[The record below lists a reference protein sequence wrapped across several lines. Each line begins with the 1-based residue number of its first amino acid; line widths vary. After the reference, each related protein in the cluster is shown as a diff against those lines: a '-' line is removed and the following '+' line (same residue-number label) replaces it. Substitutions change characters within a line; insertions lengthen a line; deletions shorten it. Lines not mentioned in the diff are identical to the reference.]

1 MEYITA
7 GESHGPQLSAIVS
20 GVPAGLAISEKGI
33 NADLARRQ
41 SGYGRGGRQA
51 IEKDTV
57 QITSGVRFGM
67 TLGSPIALT
76 VVNRDWQNW
85 TDRMAVFGDVPQD
98 LVREVTPRPGH
109 ADLLGILK
117 NDFDDCRNVL
127 ERSSA
132 RETTMRVAAAG
143 IAREFLAEVGVEIY
157 SYVTSIG
164 SASMQERNPMQDALY
179 YSPLDIEMSEVRCPD
194 EAASQRMM
202 DAIDAAKA
210 KGDSLGGTYRIVVTG
225 LLPALGGYETPS
237 KRLTSRLGAALFS
250 IPAMKGVE
258 FGLGF
263 EAARRPGS
271 KVHDEI
277 ILDEKNGF
285 VRKTNNAGGL
295 EGGMTTGMPL
305 IITVAMKPI
314 PTLTIPLNTVNL
326 DTLELA
332 EASKERSD
340 ACAVPAAAVVGES
353 EVALVLANAYLEKFG
368 SDNMTDIKANIASF
382 KERIKT
388 MSR

>member
-164 SASMQERNPMQDALY
+164 SASTQERNPMQDALY

-225 LLPALGGYETPS
+225 LLPTLGGYETPS